1 MYTAPRALAIDI
13 EVDWLASSP
22 IGPHGVAFKRHLTE
36 RRYASHTIASYVAD
50 LEHFARWI
58 CTRHLPLARIDEVSV
73 AIFLDDHLPSC
84 ACTGHMRHDRADHRA
99 ALGHLLTVLRAQS
112 AIAQSPVGTTPVD
125 EELRRYGDHMEHV
138 RGLAPKTRTMALRIV
153 GRLLTE
159 RFDGNAVDIMA
170 ITPEHVRRFFAEQA
184 ALHSKPA
191 GAGSVVSS
199 LRGYF
204 RYRASLG
211 DRVHGLIGALAYPA
225 NWALSS
231 LPKKLTDDEVAQL
244 VGSLN
249 NPCRAMRRACAI
261 VRCALDLGLRSI
273 EVAQLSLDDID
284 WHAGTISLHHTKGRR
299 VDVLPLPVVTGEA
312 IARYLELERPKT
324 SNRAIF
330 VRNVAPRDA
339 PIGADLVR
347 KTIRQAYARAG
358 LPYTRSHLLRHTM
371 ANRLL
376 ASGSSLKEVADVLRH
391 RSLNTTMIYAKLDSR
406 SLSAVAMP
414 WPGSTS

>member
-1 MYTAPRALAIDI
+1 MDTVQHSRVI

-22 IGPHGVAFKRHLTE
+22 IGPHAVAFKRHLTE
-36 RRYASHTIASYVAD
+36 RRYAAHTVSSYVA
-50 LEHFARWI
+50 EVTHFARWA
-58 CTRHLPLARIDEVSV
+58 CTRRLPLARIDEVLV

-84 ACTGHMRHDRADHRA
+84 ACTGQMRHDRADHSA
-99 ALGHLLTVLRAQS
+99 ALGHLLVVLRAQG
-112 AIAQSPVGTTPVD
+112 AIAQPPVSTTPVD
-125 EELRRYGDHMEHV
+125 EELRRYDDHMNHV
-138 RGLAPKTRTMALRIV
+138 RGLAPKSRTMVLRIV

-159 RFDGNAVDIMA
+159 RFDGNAVDIAA

-211 DRVHGLIGALAYPA
+211 DLVHGLIGALAYPA

-231 LPKKLTDDEVAQL
+231 LPKKLTDE
-244 VGSLN
+244 
-249 NPCRAMRRACAI
+249 
-261 VRCALDLGLRSI
+261 

-284 WHAGTISLHHTKGRR
+284 WHAGTITLRHTKGRR
-299 VDVLPLPVVTGEA
+299 VDILPLPVATGEA
-312 IARYLELERPKT
+312 IARYLQLERPKT
-324 SNRAIF
+324 TNRAIF

-339 PIGADLVR
+339 PIGADLIR
-347 KTIRQAYARAG
+347 ITIRQAYARAG

-406 SLSAVAMP
+406 SLAAVALP
-414 WPGSTS
+414 WPGSAS

>member
-1 MYTAPRALAIDI
+1 MDCVQRSRLT
-13 EVDWLASSP
+13 EVDWLANSP
-22 IGPHGVAFKRHLTE
+22 IGPYAAAFKRHLTK
-36 RRYASHTIASYVAD
+36 RRYAAHTIASYLA
-50 LEHFARWI
+50 EITHFARWT
-58 CTRHLPLARIDEVSV
+58 CTRRVPLARIDEVSV

-84 ACTGHMRHDRADHRA
+84 ACTGPMRHDRADHSA
-99 ALGHLLTVLRAQS
+99 ALGHLLVVLRARG
-112 AIAQSPVGTTPVD
+112 AIAQPPLSTAPVD
-125 EELRRYGDHMEHV
+125 EEVRRYDEHMDHV
-138 RGLAPKTRTMALRIV
+138 RGLAPRTRSSALRIV

-159 RFDGNAVDIMA
+159 RFDHGAIDIAA

-184 ALHSKPA
+184 TLYHKPA
-191 GAGSVVSS
+191 GAGCVVSS

-211 DRVHGLIGALAYPA
+211 DLVHGLIGALAYPA
-225 NWALSS
+225 NWALSP
-231 LPKKLTDDEVAQL
+231 LPKKLSDDEVAQL

-261 VRCALDLGLRSI
+261 VRCGLDLGLRSI

-284 WHAGTISLHHTKGRR
+284 WHAGTVTLRHTKGRR
-299 VDVLPLPVVTGEA
+299 VDILPLPATTGEA
-312 IARYLELERPKT
+312 IAKYVELERPKT

-330 VRNVAPRDA
+330 VRNVAPRDE
-339 PIGADLVR
+339 PVGADLVR

-376 ASGSSLKEVADVLRH
+376 AGGSSLKEVADVLRH

-406 SLSAVAMP
+406 SLAAVALP
-414 WPGSTS
+414 WPGSAS

>member
-1 MYTAPRALAIDI
+1 VIPLLEITMDTAQHSRVI
-13 EVDWLASSP
+13 EVDWLAASP
-22 IGPHGVAFKRHLTE
+22 IGPHAVAFKRHLTE
-36 RRYASHTIASYVAD
+36 RRYAAHTVASYIAEVT
-50 LEHFARWI
+50 HFARWV
-58 CTRHLPLARIDEVSV
+58 CTRRLPLARIDEVSV

-84 ACTGHMRHDRADHRA
+84 ACTGHMRHDRSDHSA
-99 ALGHLLTVLRAQS
+99 ALGHLLVVLRGQG
-112 AIAQSPVGTTPVD
+112 AIAQPPVSTTPVD
-125 EELRRYGDHMEHV
+125 EELRRYDDHMNHV
-138 RGLAPKTRTMALRIV
+138 RGLAPKSRTMVLRIV
-153 GRLLTE
+153 GRLLAE
-159 RFDGNAVDIMA
+159 RFDGNAVDIKA
-170 ITPEHVRRFFAEQA
+170 ITPEYVRRFFAEQA

-191 GAGSVVSS
+191 GAGS
-199 LRGYF
+199 
-204 RYRASLG
+204 
-211 DRVHGLIGALAYPA
+211 YPA

-231 LPKKLTDDEVAQL
+231 LPKKLTDEEVAQL

-284 WHAGTISLHHTKGRR
+284 WHAGTITLRHTKGRR
-299 VDVLPLPVVTGEA
+299 VDILPLPVATGEA

-324 SNRAIF
+324 TNRAIF

-339 PIGADLVR
+339 PIGADLIR
-347 KTIRQAYARAG
+347 ITIRQAYARAG

-406 SLSAVAMP
+406 SLAAVAMP
-414 WPGSTS
+414 WPGSAS

>member
-1 MYTAPRALAIDI
+1 MYIAQHSHVI
-13 EVDWLASSP
+13 EVDWLAASP
-22 IGPHGVAFKRHLTE
+22 IGPHAVAFKRHLTE
-36 RRYASHTIASYVAD
+36 RRYAAHTVSSYVAE
-50 LEHFARWI
+50 LKHFARWV
-58 CTRHLPLARIDEVSV
+58 CTRRLPLARIDEVSV

-84 ACTGHMRHDRADHRA
+84 ACTGHTRHDRADHSA
-99 ALGHLLTVLRAQS
+99 ALGHLLVVLRAQG
-112 AIAQSPVGTTPVD
+112 AIAQPRVGTTPVA
-125 EELRRYGDHMEHV
+125 EELRRYDDHMDRV
-138 RGLAPKTRTMALRIV
+138 RGLAPKTRTMVLRIV
-153 GRLLTE
+153 ERLLAE
-159 RFDGNAVDIMA
+159 RFDGNAVDIAA

-211 DRVHGLIGALAYPA
+211 DLVHGLIGALAYPA

-231 LPKKLTDDEVAQL
+231 LPKKLTDEEVAQL

-273 EVAQLSLDDID
+273 EVARLSLDDID
-284 WHAGTISLHHTKGRR
+284 WRAGTITLRQTKGRR
-299 VDVLPLPVVTGEA
+299 VDILPLPVTTGEA
-312 IARYLELERPKT
+312 IAKYVELERPKT
-324 SNRAIF
+324 ANRAIF

-339 PIGADLVR
+339 PIGADLIR
-347 KTIRQAYARAG
+347 ITIRQAFARAG

-406 SLSAVAMP
+406 SLAAVALP
-414 WPGSTS
+414 WPGSAS

>member
-1 MYTAPRALAIDI
+1 MDSVQRSLT
-13 EVDWLASSP
+13 EVDWLANSP
-22 IGPHGVAFKRHLTE
+22 IGPYGAAFKRHLIN
-36 RRYASHTIASYVAD
+36 RRYAAHTIASYLA
-50 LEHFARWI
+50 EITHFARWA
-58 CTRHLPLARIDEVSV
+58 CTRRVPLARIDEVSV

-84 ACTGHMRHDRADHRA
+84 ACTGPMRHDRADHSA
-99 ALGHLLTVLRAQS
+99 ALGHLLLVLRAQG
-112 AIAQSPVGTTPVD
+112 AIGQPALSTAPVD
-125 EELRRYGDHMEHV
+125 EEVRRYDEHMDHV
-138 RGLAPKTRTMALRIV
+138 RGLAPRTRSSALRIV

-159 RFDGNAVDIMA
+159 RFDDGAIDIAA

-184 ALHSKPA
+184 TLYRKPA
-191 GAGSVVSS
+191 GAGCVVSC

-211 DRVHGLIGALAYPA
+211 DRMHGLIGALAYPA

-231 LPKKLTDDEVAQL
+231 LPKKLSDDEVAQL

-273 EVAQLSLDDID
+273 EVAQLGLDDID
-284 WHAGTISLHHTKGRR
+284 WHAGTVTLRHTKGRR
-299 VDVLPLPVVTGEA
+299 VDILPLPAATGEA
-312 IARYLELERPKT
+312 IAKYLELERPKT

-330 VRNVAPRDA
+330 VRNVAPRDE

-376 ASGSSLKEVADVLRH
+376 AGGSSLKEVADVLRH

-406 SLSAVAMP
+406 SLAAVALP
-414 WPGSTS
+414 WPGSAS

>member
-1 MYTAPRALAIDI
+1 MDTAQHSHLA
-13 EVDWLASSP
+13 EVDWLAASF
-22 IGPHGVAFKRHLTE
+22 IGPHAVAYKHWLTQ
-36 RRYASHTIASYVAD
+36 RRYAAHTIASYTAD
-50 LEHFARWI
+50 ITHFARWMR
-58 CTRHLPLARIDEVSV
+58 TRQLPLARIDEISV

-84 ACTGHMRHDRADHRA
+84 ACTGHMRHDRADHSA
-99 ALGHLLTVLRAQS
+99 ALGHLLVVLRAEG
-112 AIAQSPVGTTPVD
+112 AIAPPPVSTTPVD
-125 EELRRYGDHMEHV
+125 EELRRYDEHMDHV
-138 RGLAPKTRTMALRIV
+138 RGLAPKTRTMVLRIV

-159 RFDGNAVDIMA
+159 RFDGNPVDIA
-170 ITPEHVRRFFAEQA
+170 ALTPEHVRRFFAEQA

-191 GAGSVVSS
+191 GAGGVVLS

-204 RYRASLG
+204 RYRVSLG
-211 DRVHGLIGALAYPA
+211 DLVHGLIGALAYPA

-231 LPKKLTDDEVAQL
+231 LPKNLTDEEVAQL
-244 VGSLN
+244 VGSLS

-284 WHAGTISLHHTKGRR
+284 WHAGTITLRHTKGRR
-299 VDVLPLPVVTGEA
+299 VDILPLPVVTGEA

-347 KTIRQAYARAG
+347 ITVRQAYARAG
-358 LPYTRSHLLRHTM
+358 WLYTRSHLLRHTM

-391 RSLNTTMIYAKLDSR
+391 RSLNNTMIYAKLDSR
-406 SLSAVAMP
+406 SLAAVALP
-414 WPGSTS
+414 WSGSAS

>member
-1 MYTAPRALAIDI
+1 MNIAQRSRLT
-13 EVDWLASSP
+13 EVDWLADSP
-22 IGPHGVAFKRHLTE
+22 IGPYAAAFKRRLTE
-36 RRYASHTIASYVAD
+36 RRYAAHTIASYLA
-50 LEHFARWI
+50 EITHFARWV
-58 CTRHLPLARIDEVSV
+58 CTRRLPLARIDEVSV
-73 AIFLDDHLPSC
+73 TIFLDDHLPSC
-84 ACTGHMRHDRADHRA
+84 ACTGHTRHDRADHSA
-99 ALGHLLTVLRAQS
+99 ALGHLLVVLRTLG
-112 AIAQSPVGTTPVD
+112 AIAQPPLSTTPVD
-125 EELRRYGDHMEHV
+125 EELRRYDEHMDHV
-138 RGLAPKTRTMALRIV
+138 RGLAPTTRASALRIV
-153 GRLLTE
+153 GRLLSQ
-159 RFDGNAVDIMA
+159 RFDGDAVDITA
-170 ITPEHVRRFFAEQA
+170 IKPECVRRFFAEQA

-211 DRVHGLIGALAYPA
+211 DLVHGLIGALAYPA

-231 LPKKLTDDEVAQL
+231 LPKKLTDEEVAQL

-249 NPCRAMRRACAI
+249 KPCRAMRRACAI

-284 WHAGTISLHHTKGRR
+284 WHAGTITLRHTKGRR
-299 VDVLPLPVVTGEA
+299 VDILPLPVATGEA

-339 PIGADLVR
+339 PIGPDLVR
-347 KTIRQAYARAG
+347 ITIRQAYARAG

-406 SLSAVAMP
+406 SLAEVALP
-414 WPGSTS
+414 WPGSAS

>member
-1 MYTAPRALAIDI
+1 MDTAQHPRVI
-13 EVDWLASSP
+13 EVDWLAASP
-22 IGPHGVAFKRHLTE
+22 IGPHATAFKRHLTE
-36 RRYASHTIASYVAD
+36 RRYAAHTIASYVA
-50 LEHFARWI
+50 EVTHFARWV
-58 CTRHLPLARIDEVSV
+58 CTRRLPLARVDEVSV

-84 ACTGHMRHDRADHRA
+84 ACTGHTRHDRADHSA
-99 ALGHLLTVLRAQS
+99 ALGHLLVVLRAQG
-112 AIAQSPVGTTPVD
+112 AIAHPPVSTTPVD
-125 EELRRYGDHMEHV
+125 EELRRCDDHMDRV
-138 RGLAPKTRTMALRIV
+138 RGLAPKSRTMVLRIV
-153 GRLLTE
+153 GRLLVE
-159 RFDGNAVDIMA
+159 RFAGNAVDIAA
-170 ITPEHVRRFFAEQA
+170 ITPEHVRRFYAEQA

-211 DRVHGLIGALAYPA
+211 DLVHGLIGALAYPA

-231 LPKKLTDDEVAQL
+231 LPKKLTDEEVAQL

-249 NPCRAMRRACAI
+249 NRCRAMRRACAI

-284 WHAGTISLHHTKGRR
+284 WHAGTITLRYTKGRR
-299 VDVLPLPVVTGEA
+299 VDILPLPVATGEA

-339 PIGADLVR
+339 PIGADLIR
-347 KTIRQAYARAG
+347 ITIRQAYARAG

-406 SLSAVAMP
+406 SLAAVALP
-414 WPGSTS
+414 WPGSAL